1 MARYAFLPARG
12 GSKRIPRKNIRDF
25 AGKPM
30 IQWPIEALLSSN
42 MFDEIFVSSDDH
54 EILELAEKLGVR
66 PVERSTDLSGD
77 FVGVLDVAK
86 DLINTRE
93 KTFNETDI
101 FACVFPTA
109 TSLSVERIEE
119 ALRLIETN
127 PNHMVV
133 AVKKFQHPIVRAL
146 AVSGD
151 FMVMEEKSSY
161 KTRTQD
167 SDERFYDAGF
177 LYFGYVDKW
186 VESLSILSE
195 PFTPLLLSPT
205 EGVDID
211 NFEDLKLAEQLH
223 EIRH

>member
-1 MARYAFLPARG
+1 MATYAFLPARG

-30 IQWPIEALLSSN
+30 IQWPIEALISSN

-54 EILELAEKLGVR
+54 EILKLAEKLGVR
-66 PVERSTDLSGD
+66 SVERSADLSGD
-77 FVGVLDVAK
+77 FVGVLDVAR
-86 DLINTRE
+86 DFIDTRK
-93 KTFNETDI
+93 KTFSETDI

-119 ALRLIETN
+119 ALRLIETK

-146 AVSGD
+146 AFSGD
-151 FMVMEEKSSY
+151 FMVMEQKSSY
-161 KTRTQD
+161 GTRTQD

-177 LYFGYVDKW
+177 LYLAHVNKW
-186 VESLSILSE
+186 VGSLSILSE

-223 EIRH
+223 EIRN

>member
-25 AGKPM
+25 AGQPM
-30 IQWPIEALLSSN
+30 IQWPIEALLSSK

-54 EILELAEKLGVR
+54 QILELAEKLGAK
-66 PVERSTDLSGD
+66 PVERSADLSGD
-77 FVGVLDVAK
+77 FVGVLDVARDFIDTSDK
-86 DLINTRE
+86 IFTE
-93 KTFNETDI
+93 ADI

-133 AVKKFQHPIVRAL
+133 AVKKFQHPIARAL
-146 AVSGD
+146 AFSGD

-161 KTRTQD
+161 GTRTQD

-177 LYFGYVDKW
+177 LYLAHVNKW
-186 VESLSILSE
+186 VDSLSILSE
-195 PFTPLLLSPT
+195 PFTPLLLAAT

-211 NFEDLKLAEQLH
+211 SIEDLKLAEKLH
-223 EIRH
+223 EIRN